1 MIDLRSDTC
10 SRPTP
15 EMRAAMA
22 NADVGDDLYGDDPT
36 VNALDRATAELL
48 GKQNA
53 VYMPTGTMTNQV
65 GMHLVQAVA
74 GEDHR
79 EAALTL
85 TAEGTK
91 ALQKPRRFGNAP
103 RRRSSAL
110 WTKGEAAPSADFA
123 EGAIAVFLSYMGI
136 YPHPSPLTLSGHWAR
151 R

>member
-1 MIDLRSDTC
+1 MINLRSDTC

-36 VNALDRATAELL
+36 VKALDRATAELL

-85 TAEGTK
+85 TAEGAK

-110 WTKGEAAPSADFA
+110 WT
-123 EGAIAVFLSYMGI
+123 GARL
-136 YPHPSPLTLSGHWAR
+136 PRLLTLLKALSRFFYHTWVFTR
-151 R
+151 IHHH